1 MEVGRAFGEMALL
14 YNCNRTAS
22 VKALT
27 NSKFWTLDRRVY
39 QQIMMN
45 SSVHKHKENFQFLLS
60 VSDFKNLSQRKLH
73 KLADVLELIYYPGN
87 DYIIRQGEVG
97 ETFFIIHSG
106 QVKVTQSKAPGE
118 PPQDIRIL
126 EAGDWFGERAL
137 YTREKRSANV
147 VAMPP
152 GVHVLCLDRSQSPA
166 TDGEDYFGSVEK
178 RASMTSQASLEDGTP
193 GISVSISSS
202 RSGSGMGALSPFFP
216 TVAPVPA
223 GKRSAEMAGV
233 DADTVVGNARA
244 IAGRNAIKYEDL
256 VPVAILGIGGFGR
269 VELIT
274 ISMGILEH
282 L

>member
-1 MEVGRAFGEMALL
+1 MALL

-73 KLADVLELIYYPGN
+73 KLADVLELIYYPAN

-106 QVKVTQSKAPGE
+106 QVMVLAVHSLYGKQKSMKMKGPSTFAFRVKVTQSKAPGE

-152 GVHVLCLDRSQSPA
+152 GVHVLCLDRSNFIHLIGDLS
-166 TDGEDYFGSVEK
+166 EIK
-178 RASMTSQASLEDGTP
+178 
-193 GISVSISSS
+193 S
-202 RSGSGMGALSPFFP
+202 REYDDSRR
-216 TVAPVPA
+216 
-223 GKRSAEMAGV
+223 K
-233 DADTVVGNARA
+233 
-244 IAGRNAIKYEDL
+244 
-256 VPVAILGIGGFGR
+256 ILGPYATFASRIPPQYND
-269 VELIT
+269 
-274 ISMGILEH
+274 
-282 L
+282 